1 MRGRLDDPVSDIDL
15 ALDEAL
21 GMTTRREIAR
31 VQDEAGKARRF
42 PGIHLFRAGA
52 SLGNAI
58 RRLSF
63 PSGQSSTV
71 TVAGDR
77 VAVWTLVYVKAGVP
91 ADSDFPTTPPDGTMA
106 LNTSANRVY
115 VRSGGTWR
123 YAALT

>member
-1 MRGRLDDPVSDIDL
+1 MRGRLDDPFADIDV
-15 ALDEAL
+15 AVDERL
-21 GMTTRREIAR
+21 GMSTRRDLAR
-31 VQDEAGKARRF
+31 AQDEAGKSRRF
-42 PGIHLFRAGA
+42 PGLHLFRAGA

-91 ADSDFPTTPPDGTMA
+91 ADSDFPSTPPDGTLA
-106 LNTSANRVY
+106 LNTSNNRLY
-115 VRSGGTWR
+115 CRSGGTWR